1 MTSALEGERGT
12 TEKADNVRD
21 VAVLSEF
28 YCIVVTGTWKMI

>member
-28 YCIVVTGTWKMI
+28 YSSY